1 MTDGQSLVDKN
12 LRRLNRRTPA
22 EVTFPARHRKDSPW
36 HATRPFAPDFDDAG
50 HCGATAKGKSS
61 SHFLQPSGS
70 VLLFA
75 RLAGPFHFFCLRF
88 LRTTFDFPSPLKSPM

>member
-12 LRRLNRRTPA
+12 LRRLNRRTAA
-22 EVTFPARHRKDSPW
+22 EVTFPARHRR
-36 HATRPFAPDFDDAG
+36 TRRGMLRARSAPDFDDAG

-70 VLLFA
+70 VLLFDYFYCP
-75 RLAGPFHFFCLRF
+75 RRRFF
-88 LRTTFDFPSPLKSPM
+88 TGAHS